1 MTTAAIGAGHAGLAA
16 SHFLSDRSINHVVL
30 ERGEVA
36 NSWRRER
43 WDSGPCSVTCGPPA

>member
-1 MTTAAIGAGHAGLAA
+1 MTTVAIGAGHAGLAA
-16 SHFLSDRSINHVVL
+16 SHFLSDRSIDHVVL